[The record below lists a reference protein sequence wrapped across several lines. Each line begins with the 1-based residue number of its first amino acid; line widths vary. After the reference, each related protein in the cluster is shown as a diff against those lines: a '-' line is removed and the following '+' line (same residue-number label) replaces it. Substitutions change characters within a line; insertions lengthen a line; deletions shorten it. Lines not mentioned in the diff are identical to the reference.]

1 MRHLQPDL
9 LDYLQ
14 VNRNYGPASWL
25 FESNKIDTF
34 AYLNEVF
41 TPAQCG
47 TIIRIG
53 KNSVLAKAGVGGS
66 GVGRCDETVRKSK
79 VSWISPANGNE
90 WIFQKVSD
98 AAVFLNE
105 RFFKFD
111 LLGFAEGIQ
120 FTEYESPGGKYD
132 PHVDCRYNALIRKL
146 SISIQLSDENEY
158 EGGDVICN
166 YGNEIVMPRTQGTAL
181 AFPSYALHGVKPVTK
196 GTRYSLVAWATGPSF
211 K

>member
-14 VNRNYGPASWL
+14 EKKKYGSASWL
-25 FESNKIDTF
+25 FATDRIDTF
-34 AYLNEVF
+34 AHAKTF
-41 TPAQCG
+41 TPAQCE

-53 KNSVLAKAGVGGS
+53 KNASLDRAAIGS
-66 GVGRCDETVRKSK
+66 GKSSMVDETIRKSRT
-79 VSWISPANGNE
+79 SWLSPADGNE
-90 WIFQKVSD
+90 WIFQKLTD
-98 AAVFLNE
+98 AALLLNE

-132 PHVDCRYNALIRKL
+132 PHVDSMYNGKIRKL
-146 SISIQLSDENEY
+146 SISVQLSDENEY

-166 YGNEIVMPRTQGTAL
+166 YGNEVVMPRTQGTAI

-196 GTRYSLVAWATGPSF
+196 GTRYSLVAWITGPSF

>member
-14 VNRNYGPASWL
+14 EKKKYGGASWL
-25 FESNKIDTF
+25 FTTNKIESFVYVDKI
-34 AYLNEVF
+34 F
-41 TPAQCG
+41 TPSQCK
-47 TIIRIG
+47 TIIQIG
-53 KNSVLAKAGVGGS
+53 KNAILDKAIVGGA
-66 GVGRCDETVRKSK
+66 GICDETCRKSRA
-79 VSWISPANGNE
+79 SWLSPVEGNE
-90 WIFQKVSD
+90 WIFQKLTD
-98 AAVFLNE
+98 AAVYLND

-132 PHVDCRYNALIRKL
+132 PHVDCMYNGKIRKL
-146 SISIQLSDENEY
+146 SISVQLSDENDY

-166 YGNEIVMPRTQGTAL
+166 YGKEIVMPRTQGTAI

-196 GTRYSLVAWATGPSF
+196 GTRYSLVAWITGPQF

>member
-1 MRHLQPDL
+1 LRHLQPDL

-14 VNRNYGPASWL
+14 EKKKCGQASW
-25 FESNKIDTF
+25 FFQTDRIEPF
-34 AYLNEVF
+34 AYAEIF
-41 TPAQCG
+41 TPAQCK
-47 TIIRIG
+47 TIIQIG
-53 KNSVLAKAGVGGS
+53 KNAILDTA
-66 GVGRCDETVRKSK
+66 TVFNGDSLCRKSRT
-79 VSWISPANGNE
+79 SWLSPADGNE
-90 WIFQKVSD
+90 WIFQKLTD
-98 AAVFLNE
+98 TAMFLND

-132 PHVDCRYNALIRKL
+132 PHVDSMYNGKIRKL
-146 SISIQLSDENEY
+146 SISVQLSDENEY

-166 YGNEIVMPRTQGTAL
+166 YGNEVVMPRTQGTAL

-196 GTRYSLVAWATGPSF
+196 GTRYSLVAWITGPQF

>member
-1 MRHLQPDL
+1 MIHLQPDL

-14 VNRNYGPASWL
+14 EKKTYGQASWL
-25 FESNKIDTF
+25 FQTDRIEPF
-34 AYLNEVF
+34 AYAEIF
-41 TPAQCG
+41 TPAQCK
-47 TIIRIG
+47 TIIQIG
-53 KNSVLAKAGVGGS
+53 KNAILDKAVIGGAS
-66 GVGRCDETVRKSK
+66 GPKYDETCRKSRT
-79 VSWISPANGNE
+79 SWLSPADGNE
-90 WIFQKVSD
+90 WIFQKLTD
-98 AAVFLNE
+98 TAMTLND

-132 PHVDCRYNALIRKL
+132 PHVDCMYNGKIRKL
-146 SISIQLSDENEY
+146 SISVQLSDENEY

-166 YGNEIVMPRTQGTAL
+166 YGNEMVMPRTQGTAL

-196 GTRYSLVAWATGPSF
+196 GTRYSLVAWITGPQF

>member
-14 VNRNYGPASWL
+14 EKKKYGQASWL
-25 FESNKIDTF
+25 FTVDKIEPFVYVDKI
-34 AYLNEVF
+34 F
-41 TPAQCG
+41 TPAQCK
-47 TIIRIG
+47 TIIQIG
-53 KNSVLAKAGVGGS
+53 KNSILEKANIGFGTGIYDGS
-66 GVGRCDETVRKSK
+66 SRKSRT
-79 VSWISPANGNE
+79 SWLSPAEGNK
-90 WIFQKVSD
+90 WMFQTLAD
-98 AAVFLNE
+98 AAVYLNN
-105 RFFKFD
+105 RFYKFD

-132 PHVDCRYNALIRKL
+132 PHVDCICNQTIRKL
-146 SISIQLSDENEY
+146 SISVQLSDENDY

-166 YGNEIVMPRTQGTAL
+166 NGSEIAMPRTQGTVM

-196 GTRYSLVAWATGPSF
+196 GTRYSLVAWITGPQF

>member
-14 VNRNYGPASWL
+14 EKKKYGKASWL
-25 FESNKIDTF
+25 FQVDRIEPF
-34 AYLNEVF
+34 AYAETF
-41 TPAQCG
+41 TPAQCE

-53 KNSVLAKAGVGGS
+53 KNAILEKAIIGGVIGS
-66 GVGRCDETVRKSK
+66 KCDETCRKSRT
-79 VSWISPANGNE
+79 SWLSPTDGNE
-90 WIFQKVSD
+90 WIFQKLTDTSI
-98 AAVFLNE
+98 FLNN

-132 PHVDCRYNALIRKL
+132 PHVDCMYNGEIRKL
-146 SISIQLSDENEY
+146 SISVQLSDENDY

-196 GTRYSLVAWATGPSF
+196 GTRYSLVAWITGPSF